1 MIIDID
7 HIDELIANVLSGNA
21 NEHERTTL
29 KEWIAADEN
38 NRRHFEKMSN
48 TWFAS
53 GISKNMNEFD
63 SRVGFK
69 KFSEMV
75 QSSRKSV
82 IHRPQQKRTIR
93 LRVPH
98 IAAML
103 AVVFVLGAIS
113 YRYFESKQ
121 TSAVSYFE
129 TIVPLGAVSQ
139 TVLTDGTK
147 VWLNAGSRLRYATTF
162 AVSERIV
169 QLEGE
174 GYFEV
179 AQNKTLPFEVRT
191 SKLNVKAT
199 GTIFNVKAYPNDSI
213 VETILVEG
221 KVEVTR
227 IDDHIANEIPI
238 VLAPEQRLTLV
249 KHSGEMLF
257 ETKPKIKND
266 EQAVAMPIA
275 EEINPVSHESKIR
288 KIPAINDY
296 MVTTSWKDKRW
307 RIDGEE
313 LRSLAAKLERRYN
326 VRISFTDSDLQYYRF
341 NGTLEDEP
349 IEAVLK
355 VISQTAPVKFET
367 NGAEVILMR
376 NDKFREQYKDLYN
389 KKPGRALNPS
399 IN

>member
-1 MIIDID
+1 MIKDID

-21 NEHERTTL
+21 NENERVTL
-29 KEWIAADEN
+29 KEWITADEN
-38 NRRHFEKMSN
+38 NRCHFEKMAN

-53 GISKNMNEFD
+53 GVSRNMNEFD
-63 SRVGFK
+63 TRAGFK
-69 KFSEMV
+69 RFSEKA
-75 QSSRKSV
+75 QSSQQRG
-82 IHRPQQKRTIR
+82 IHRPQQKRAIR
-93 LRVPH
+93 LRIPH

-103 AVVFVLGAIS
+103 AVVFALGMIS
-113 YRYFESKQ
+113 YSYIERKQ
-121 TSAVSYFE
+121 TLVVSYYE
-129 TIVPLGAVSQ
+129 TIVPLGAKSQ

-179 AQNKTLPFEVRT
+179 AQNKTLPFEVQT

-199 GTIFNVKAYPNDSI
+199 GTTFNVKAYPNDSI

-227 IDDHIANEIPI
+227 VNDHIANEIPI

-249 KHSGEMLF
+249 KHSGEILF
-257 ETKPKIKND
+257 ETRPKIKND
-266 EQAVAMPIA
+266 EQIVAMPVA
-275 EEINPVSHESKIR
+275 EEVHPVSHESKFR

-326 VRISFTDSDLQYYRF
+326 VRISFADSDLLNYRF

-355 VISQTAPVKFET
+355 VMAQTAPVKFET
-367 NGAEVILMR
+367 NGAEVILKR
-376 NDKFREQYKDLYN
+376 NDKFREQYKELYN
-389 KKPGRALNPS
+389 KKSGRALNP
-399 IN
+399 